1 MATPVSFPGSNHV
14 FGPPKGQEDSVSSL
28 ETFVNGACI
37 VSCWQLSPEEL
48 AEVNRAGGRVYLS
61 SQSGLT
67 LFPVYVGSGST
78 VRDVVGQFG
87 PTIPSQ
93 EAN

>member
-1 MATPVSFPGSNHV
+1 MATPVSFPGSNHT
-14 FGPPKGQEDSVSSL
+14 FGPPKGQEDSVASL
-28 ETFVNGACI
+28 ETFVNGECI
-37 VSCWQLSPEEL
+37 VSAWQLSQEEL
-48 AEVNRAGGRVYLS
+48 AEVARTGRVYLS
-61 SQSGLT
+61 VHSGHI
-67 LFPVYVGSGST
+67 LFPVFVGSGSV